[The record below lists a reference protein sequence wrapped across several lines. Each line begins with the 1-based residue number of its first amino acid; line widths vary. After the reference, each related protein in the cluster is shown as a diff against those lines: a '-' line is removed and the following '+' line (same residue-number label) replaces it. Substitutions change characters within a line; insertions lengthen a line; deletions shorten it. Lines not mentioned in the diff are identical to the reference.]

1 MASFGQWTNSSTLCL
16 GTIEKLDPNTVTSEG
31 DIEKYV
37 ELLPKDQFESVSGAV
52 GQLQK
57 NKKFGSDVYAIFSKR
72 MECYYLMYR
81 VGKEARAREIYGKLA
96 GMQRKAMQIVKPI
109 LPSGGTEP
117 AKVELEEQDLDHL
130 VDMLRLA
137 KARGATEVAI
147 VSIMGTYRQGKS
159 FLLNLLGH
167 YFEWLEAKQ
176 QSDSWQPRER
186 DGQFRVV
193 PPNKGGP
200 KAPDAEWFPE
210 QITEHFPVEG
220 TNDAKTCTLGIWL
233 LSQPYLLRKP
243 GSQERVAVL
252 LMDSQ
257 GAFDGELETQ
267 QSRAILGI
275 TAVLAS
281 TVLYNVKSFAA
292 DTVGHL
298 SELTYLS
305 EDAVE
310 NHGESFNDG
319 GDGELGSCRFG
330 RMCIVVRDKKYRTNA
345 DPEQCPTLADCVEQ
359 MKEDTKKF
367 IEPKHVVEPSA
378 KSVVEKLHS
387 SFAQLGVFGLS
398 RPGEA
403 VEEGHSQLPSEF
415 NQNFKKLVDEFF
427 RMNFEIDF
435 PVPLKMCL
443 SGEPINA
450 ESIKQYLKHLLMA
463 FANCDLKGG
472 SPFLIAYQKS
482 SRALKDFRDFLESRR
497 PEADIFWPEAEIDQ
511 KKEAAVSKLRG
522 VLQNLALDETSK
534 DLLQELESN
543 CNTAI
548 SSRRGVHAEQVQRGQ
563 MAVGAVVVG
572 GVGAHFLGLS
582 AILLAHPVVAGVA
595 SLGIVAFSYHKHAQ
609 QNQSPIEDPNTMHS
623 FFEVS
628 RQKFF
633 NFFRSAAVLGDKIYS
648 RAVPAPTRV
657 QSNPGTPFDNAANSF
672 GALASTTATLHRT
685 LG

>member
-330 RMCIVVRDKKYRTNA
+330 RMCIVVRDKK
-345 DPEQCPTLADCVEQ
+345 
-359 MKEDTKKF
+359 
-367 IEPKHVVEPSA
+367 I
-378 KSVVEKLHS
+378 
-387 SFAQLGVFGLS
+387 
-398 RPGEA
+398 
-403 VEEGHSQLPSEF
+403 
-415 NQNFKKLVDEFF
+415 
-427 RMNFEIDF
+427 
-435 PVPLKMCL
+435 
-443 SGEPINA
+443 
-450 ESIKQYLKHLLMA
+450 
-463 FANCDLKGG
+463 
-472 SPFLIAYQKS
+472 
-482 SRALKDFRDFLESRR
+482 
-497 PEADIFWPEAEIDQ
+497 
-511 KKEAAVSKLRG
+511 
-522 VLQNLALDETSK
+522 
-534 DLLQELESN
+534 
-543 CNTAI
+543 
-548 SSRRGVHAEQVQRGQ
+548 
-563 MAVGAVVVG
+563 
-572 GVGAHFLGLS
+572 
-582 AILLAHPVVAGVA
+582 
-595 SLGIVAFSYHKHAQ
+595 
-609 QNQSPIEDPNTMHS
+609 
-623 FFEVS
+623 
-628 RQKFF
+628 
-633 NFFRSAAVLGDKIYS
+633 
-648 RAVPAPTRV
+648 
-657 QSNPGTPFDNAANSF
+657 
-672 GALASTTATLHRT
+672 
-685 LG
+685 